1 MKKGNSK
8 RKNDV
13 IFILFSLVLGL
24 FMGWSSKDLAGLE
37 TAGAVIE
44 NMGIWVFVS
53 TLLAVYTPEAVR
65 GALHAFIY
73 FAGVISGYFGHI
85 LLLSGDL
92 PQLHV
97 LLRCL
102 ILAAA
107 GGIVGFIS
115 GNCRGRE
122 WIGAVCTAVPVSLL
136 IAEAYPIYRGFSIA
150 PGLDIIFAVILYILM
165 APGKMQK
172 LMALPFIIVFVFALV
187 YFNVFSRIFGGF
199 I

>member
-24 FMGWSSKDLAGLE
+24 FMGWISKDIAGLE
-37 TAGAVIE
+37 TIGAVIE
-44 NMGIWVFVS
+44 NMGIWLFVS

-65 GALHAFIY
+65 GALHAFTY
-73 FAGVISGYFGHI
+73 FAGVIFGYFEHI
-85 LLLSGDL
+85 LLLSGSAEI
-92 PQLHV
+92 QL
-97 LLRCL
+97 LLRYL
-102 ILAAA
+102 ILAVI
-107 GGIVGFIS
+107 GGVIGFIS
-115 GNCRGRE
+115 GNCRSRE
-122 WIGAVCTAVPVSLL
+122 WLGAACTAVPVSLL
-136 IAEAYPIYRGFSIA
+136 IAEAYPIYKGFSLVLGI
-150 PGLDIIFAVILYILM
+150 DIIFAAVLYILM

-172 LMALPFIIVFVFALV
+172 LMAMPFIIVFVFALV